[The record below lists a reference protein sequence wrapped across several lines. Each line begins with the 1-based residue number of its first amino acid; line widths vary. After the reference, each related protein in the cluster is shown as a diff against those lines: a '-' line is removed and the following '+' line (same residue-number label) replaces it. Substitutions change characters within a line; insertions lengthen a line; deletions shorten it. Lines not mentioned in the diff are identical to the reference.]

1 LCEDFLKTPRA
12 AAHARFNSRP
22 YHRLKHS
29 SLEAVVSSARSPL
42 AVPPLT
48 ALLAAALTLAT
59 VAAAPAAAPA
69 ARDARDVPLVDQR
82 GTTFTLRSLHRPT
95 AVVFVDTDCHDACA
109 VAEGVFA
116 RLAGAL
122 QRARLDARLVTVTLD
137 PDNEPPVVMAAA
149 ARTFNANPARWRW
162 ASGAPANVKDLM
174 HAFGVVRASK
184 TYHSTFA
191 YVLDA
196 RGLPA
201 RVIPLSTSTD
211 TELLA
216 ALRAAAQHG

>member
-1 LCEDFLKTPRA
+1 M
-12 AAHARFNSRP
+12 
-22 YHRLKHS
+22 
-29 SLEAVVSSARSPL
+29 SSARSPL

-48 ALLAAALTLAT
+48 ALVAAVLMLAAT
-59 VAAAPAAAPA
+59 AAAPAPA
-69 ARDARDVPLVDQR
+69 GATRDARDVPLVDQR
-82 GTTFTLRSLHRPT
+82 GTTFTLRGLHRPT
-95 AVVFVDTDCHDACA
+95 AVVFVDTECRDACA

-116 RLAGAL
+116 RLAGTL
-122 QRARLDARLVTVTLD
+122 ERAGVDARLVTVTLD

-162 ASGAPANVKDLM
+162 ASGTPANVKDLM
-174 HAFGVVRASK
+174 HAFGVVRTGKS
-184 TYHSTFA
+184 YHSTFA

-216 ALRAAAQHG
+216 ALRAASQHG